1 MDERINA
8 IKINSISAFKSDA
21 FIASATIIPKNIKK
35 FNKSIFF
42 QFLKISFSVSAL
54 ISFFSLFIG
63 DFINLITFAL
73 ASFFGMFAILTI
85 LFYIEGLYGVILN
98 KINSKKQ
105 LIKKIERDL
114 KNE

>member
-8 IKINSISAFKSDA
+8 IRINSISAFKSDA
-21 FIASATIIPKNIKK
+21 FTASATIIPKDIKK
-35 FNKSIFF
+35 FNKPMFF

-63 DFINLITFAL
+63 DFIDLITFAL

-85 LFYIEGLYGVILN
+85 LFYMERLYVVILN

-105 LIKKIERDL
+105 PIKKIKEI
-114 KNE
+114 KKK